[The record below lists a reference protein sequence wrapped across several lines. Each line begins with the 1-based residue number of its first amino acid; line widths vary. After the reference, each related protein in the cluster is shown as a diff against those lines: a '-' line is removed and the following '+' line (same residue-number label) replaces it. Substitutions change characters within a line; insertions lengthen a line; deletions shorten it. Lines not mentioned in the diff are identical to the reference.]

1 MEFYDDSPATR
12 FFTDQMVL
20 LSGGRKQDEVTRE
33 WEFTER
39 IFYANYDFESKA
51 IGFSIFDDV
60 TREYVL
66 KPVWAEDYE
75 TAERILNEIAKT
87 YPKKVKVKD
96 FLPKWKVFYTAM
108 KDSVFVASQMRE
120 TEGSCDTC
128 GDYDTD
134 EFIFLYVP
142 AVPGTGLDEPSLA
155 LHWDFGCF
163 GGTKY
168 AGVYE
173 DVVDDVTAMADR
185 MEGSAKEQYVSNVKA
200 MKKALAKIS

>member
-20 LSGGRKQDEVTRE
+20 LSGGRKQDEVTHE

-39 IFYANYDFESKA
+39 IFYANYDFESKS

-60 TREYVL
+60 IREYVL
-66 KPVWAEDYE
+66 KQVWVEDYE
-75 TAERILNEIAKT
+75 SAETLLMEVAKT
-87 YPKKVKVKD
+87 YPGKVRTKD

-108 KDSVFVASQMRE
+108 KDSVYIESQV
-120 TEGSCDTC
+120 TEVDGSCDTC
-128 GDYDTD
+128 GDYDRD

-142 AVPGTGLDEPSLA
+142 AVPGTGLDQPSLA
-155 LHWDFGCF
+155 LHWEFGCF
-163 GGTKY
+163 GGTKF

-173 DVVDDVTAMADR
+173 DVVDKVTAMAER
-185 MEGSAKEQYVSNVKA
+185 MEGFAEEQYVNNVKV

>member
-12 FFTDQMVL
+12 FFTDQMVV
-20 LSGGRKQDEVTRE
+20 LSGDRTQDAVTRE

-39 IFYANYDFESKA
+39 IFYANYDFESKS
-51 IGFSIFDDV
+51 IGFAIFDDV
-60 TREYVL
+60 TRKYVL
-66 KPVWAEDYE
+66 ESVWVEDYE
-75 TAERILNEIAKT
+75 SAERLLKEISKT
-87 YPKKVKVKD
+87 YPGKIKVKD
-96 FLPKWKVFYTAM
+96 FLPKWKVFYAAM
-108 KDSVFVASQMRE
+108 KDSAFVASQMRE

-168 AGVYE
+168 SGVYE
-173 DVVDDVTAMADR
+173 DVVDDVTALADR
-185 MEGSAKEQYVSNVKA
+185 MEGSAEEQYVDNVRA
-200 MKKALAKIS
+200 MKKALTRIS

>member
-12 FFTDQMVL
+12 FFTDHMVL
-20 LSGGRKQDEVTRE
+20 LSGGRKQDEVTRK

-39 IFYANYDFESKA
+39 IFYANYDFESKS
-51 IGFSIFDDV
+51 IGFAIFDDV
-60 TREYVL
+60 TRKYVL
-66 KPVWAEDYE
+66 ESVWVEDYE
-75 TAERILNEIAKT
+75 SAERLLKEIAKT
-87 YPKKVKVKD
+87 YPGKIKVKD
-96 FLPKWKVFYTAM
+96 FLPKWKVFYAAM
-108 KDSVFVASQMRE
+108 KDSVFVASKMRE
-120 TEGSCDTC
+120 TEGSCDSC

-163 GGTKY
+163 GGTKH

-173 DVVDDVTAMADR
+173 DVVDDVTEMAGR
-185 MEGSAKEQYVSNVKA
+185 MESFAEEQYMKSVKA
-200 MKKALAKIS
+200 MNKALASIS

>member
-12 FFTDQMVL
+12 FFTDQMVV
-20 LSGGRKQDEVTRE
+20 LSGDRTQDAVTRE

-39 IFYANYDFESKA
+39 IFYANYDFESKS
-51 IGFSIFDDV
+51 IGFAIFDDV
-60 TREYVL
+60 TRKYVFES
-66 KPVWAEDYE
+66 VWVEDYE
-75 TAERILNEIAKT
+75 SAERLLKEIAKT
-87 YPKKVKVKD
+87 YPGKIKVKD
-96 FLPKWKVFYTAM
+96 FLPKWKVFYAAM
-108 KDSVFVASQMRE
+108 KDSAFVASQMRE
-120 TEGSCDTC
+120 TEGSCDSC

-168 AGVYE
+168 SGVYE
-173 DVVDDVTAMADR
+173 DVVDDVTALADR
-185 MEGSAKEQYVSNVKA
+185 MEGSAEEQYVDNVRA
-200 MKKALAKIS
+200 MKKALTKIS

>member
-12 FFTDQMVL
+12 FFLDQMVV
-20 LSGGRKQDEVTRE
+20 LSGDRKQDEVTLD

-39 IFYANYDFESKA
+39 ILYVNYQFEDKSIS
-51 IGFSIFDDV
+51 IGIYDDV
-60 TREYVL
+60 TRSYVRETVYV
-66 KPVWAEDYE
+66 KDYQ
-75 TAERILNEIAKT
+75 TAESILKEIAKT
-87 YPKKVKVKD
+87 YPGKVKVKD

-120 TEGSCDTC
+120 TEGSCGTC
-128 GDYDTD
+128 GDYNTD
-134 EFIFLYVP
+134 EFIFMYVP

-163 GGTKY
+163 GGTKH

-173 DVVDDVTAMADR
+173 DVVADVTALADR
-185 MEGSAKEQYVSNVKA
+185 MEGFAEEQYVDNVKT
-200 MKKALAKIS
+200 MKEALAKIS